1 MRFEIS
7 RKDFAKTAAF
17 AIGVGSDG
25 GGGMNAAIQF
35 ALTAKKTWSPGA
47 CPPLTSLHSGRVAIA
62 ILSG

>member
-7 RKDFAKTAAF
+7 QKDFAKTATF

-25 GGGMNAAIQF
+25 GGGMNAAIQL
-35 ALTAKKTWSPGA
+35 ALTAKKIWSPGA
-47 CPPLTSLHSGRVAIA
+47 FPPLASLHSGSVSIA